1 MALENIP
8 QAEVTENVA
17 VESLVEPQQTEVSIE
32 ETAPIEQV
40 PQDGPIKIKQS
51 SLDAFTAKVKSNP
64 DYDVFDAKADYP
76 EMNFDDELFDAF
88 AKYANT
94 VIENKY
100 TRETLNKKF
109 TSSYGFE
116 IDSEPPLGKQ
126 SPREATVG
134 QSGVI
139 ESQSKESKPT
149 EPIVVEP
156 TKAQQIVG
164 GSAEQVALEL
174 AEKRVASKETKQ
186 GLPQGYVK
194 KDGVVIPD
202 EKTRKDFQIYEGSAL
217 NYKQAQDSQGKNFK
231 KIPGVGMIPQLPTED
246 DVKSLKNKERQSEVY
261 SKKIAPKVQ
270 ELADL
275 ITEGDSYFQFLELK
289 KDDKGQVKSYTLNPY
304 QANEIASKYA
314 TSYGLPSDGYFSKFL
329 ENQILSAAEYKYKE
343 AKAEPFFEQN
353 ELPKLKKKYPEA
365 FSETAML
372 NTFLSWSKKDDAIFA
387 EQKQKIENIAN
398 ELTILKDA
406 ELKPFLETYE
416 SDAKVLIDADLKE
429 QELLKAK
436 LSDLQNQV
444 NAGLDFAQAQAIESQ
459 YKEEYA
465 QKKIATDEQLT
476 SLWGKFSDTQN
487 QISGK
492 YQRRL
497 DRHIKESEA
506 FIQSEL
512 TDELKTFAKGIYE
525 NPRFIADFKA
535 ARQRAFAATGLEKM
549 TYEQNIERGYS
560 VADAFSKSTNKILGS
575 SLEAYG
581 SMFGADWMRLYGKQV
596 AAETIISPAKM
607 DEWSDALNLF
617 NAAKLT
623 GQLAGVMLPSIGAGV
638 ATTYLTGGLGL
649 PTIVQGAINLAAGS
663 LASFTVN
670 SFDVANRMY
679 VDEFNKDGN
688 VASALKKSNKMFEFE
703 MGEYEYHL
711 FDSAPYVNV
720 FAFSNPFVRG
730 AVLGGISFLT
740 ENLQEQRESLAEE
753 AIRGNVDPYLHIG
766 RSIDNVG
773 KVLKNKFGQY
783 EFLSKAERDEAVK
796 SYRNSKSISISVSPM
811 FFGAGIS
818 GYGQAQNDAYKRDRA
833 SEEGIRLF
841 QEHIINE
848 KSDYKALRQQL
859 GTIAMEKGVAFAT
872 MIANTMYQKAQIQTK
887 VQYTSV
893 LNSIKAADE
902 LMKSPTIQKM
912 KRADRSIYLTLADA
926 YQRSVINSETET
938 DPIQKEAIQKQ
949 LKEIKDEM
957 EMFATTKKTNT
968 IQLTLNDGTI
978 YFFLPSELSQALS
991 ESNELIEFI
1000 TSGMATISAL
1010 NTELTPKQKE
1020 IFANISEQINQYE
1033 ASKAP
1038 VVPGTVTEDVEL
1050 TKEQKDNIKK
1060 VEIPKFA
1067 SYEDALS
1074 FIQERAIV
1082 YGSEANFKASEEY
1095 AELFPVIKDLYD
1107 TEQEIRTATT
1117 PEEALKIVEQKGLKP
1132 GDKVTLESTN
1142 FQGKPITLTGTVA
1155 VLNGS
1160 PIINLDSNQSTMSG
1174 EVVVRINNN
1183 WKKSEE
1189 NAVQEQTA
1197 GKVPV
1202 QPESEVSGEMAQG
1215 KPQAEPQITAEEGQ
1229 AKAKP
1234 EKEKVTVTR
1243 ASDEEM
1249 SAGNQEM
1256 DSANIGETITTTKP
1270 SRIYKGTF
1278 GKRNPDGSIRS
1289 AHPDVKG
1296 SFGSTNKAIA
1306 TKYKGNEPFKAFDI
1320 PAGTTVEIIK
1330 SDKFG
1335 EGISIARQ
1343 DETDRI
1349 NNSTA
1354 QIVRLDTTDNGGRQ
1368 SQYIIKDKT
1377 LIDNGYLVDEEVV
1390 SEEAQVAPE
1399 TEAQAEQ
1406 ATTEEK
1412 ASKAKQTRL
1421 DNLRKALRRKL
1432 GIPLGSS
1439 VPIYVNINNIDSVIR
1454 MAERSG
1460 AEQLTKILK
1469 DAKKIIIATGKNNTS
1484 VVVHNN
1490 QSSYTAS
1497 VLNLGGQAQ
1506 QSLSNGFFI
1515 DRNGNSIHI
1524 NLPTLQANNANETV
1538 LHEGAHPLLEYLIQT
1553 DPNAIENLYKQ
1564 LEALE
1569 KDMPDVKRALDFGR
1583 GYADPIVSKKEAIV
1597 QFLALTANGD
1607 IKLDELP
1614 QTIVDKILNFVKN
1627 LLATL
1632 GINFEME
1639 INTADDLITVAQ
1651 KFTFAVEN
1659 ARQII
1664 KDNKISQ
1671 SPQNNPSFSTVDP
1684 NFVTRD
1690 GTKIGFIYDRDVV
1703 ARERFNIDNL
1713 ERISSGSDR
1722 VVFDLGN
1729 GMVVKI
1735 AKTPRGLAQNIYEG
1749 DYYLSERGVIPEIYE
1764 RGLNYNVVQKVDSPK
1779 ANKQISE
1786 MLREFQRF
1794 TQKDFDNKTPKIQEV
1809 LEKYGFDE
1817 VLNYDILWNDFTR
1830 RVNWGVASDGRPI
1843 HLDGGTFGGVKM
1855 IEQYKGVKAMSDE
1868 DFRDVYLKSKE
1879 AKRALGETK
1888 SKYPQFSKASNVE
1901 NKLIEFIEEQRNQG
1915 QSDEDITEALQ
1926 NEGYGDA
1933 AIEKAFAG
1941 ISMAPSG
1948 VKPKKRK
1955 GKEEGTKINEVWE
1968 RLAKTYE
1975 EEGNAEAAEYIR
1987 TNGRYGVRKQRDVYD
2002 IARKIF
2008 FDQNNESFEMSLR
2021 QIEEER
2027 FPDDLK
2033 VALYGVALENEVAKK
2048 PSLKRSK
2055 EISYLMEGFAKLGT
2069 NYGQAVSM
2077 FQYVYQR
2084 VPELFYEAK
2093 EAEHIASVYAV
2104 LGNPDA
2110 IGTTGN
2116 KIKRAAVPKIKAIRK
2131 EALSSISAA
2140 LNGLLPVEALFDPK
2154 NRYFLSDNKML
2165 NSLKVLLDYGQQL
2178 DDTEKTMLKNMVA
2191 KMVEGEWAETEADA
2205 RRIIKA
2211 NLNDLNGKLRTP
2223 FTSDEINTLTSEMI
2237 TMFLNIAFKG
2247 VKTKNEKAFKS
2258 KKDIFNQIANVIAEK
2273 SDAVILL
2280 GNNKEGKPS
2289 LTGRM
2294 KRGLSILLGKTAED
2308 KTVLSEMMK
2317 RLVDGGFVEKA
2328 KTKAEAEEFI
2338 RQELESRNPE
2348 LQTPLSDTELDE
2360 MAAAF
2365 VDLYE
2370 EIATERIKDAL
2381 DNILKPPATKQ
2392 KKTKRDKVV
2401 QAVLYGVLDDVDAF
2415 NKFAQMFGVA
2425 TITPQQQDELRQAAE
2440 DVQNAKTQGATA
2452 YAQALSNFN
2461 STFANIQLQGKV
2473 GMAKV
2478 LGTIGKGGW
2487 FVESVIYNNILSSI
2501 NTLLRAGTGNVQK
2514 VLREFGYAAI
2524 KGDIDVIKKAFQE
2537 SINKSTYNQVP
2548 IIDQSGRTIYVD
2560 VDLNQFFDNLYSSLR
2575 GLPRLSEVKRSG
2587 LNETELK
2594 IRLMTSGTKKNLVRF
2609 FTTPASRSLSA
2620 IDSASTPFVELLTKR
2635 QLYMAVLKQAYKDA
2649 DIYKTRLELMG
2660 MVDELLEPSNQ
2671 EIEKAIAKAR
2681 EDVINGPLYKQL
2693 GMTSFPDVDPRM
2705 KSKKFSKESKVYNE
2719 FIQRIYEILDEES
2732 VQRAANVAERYQWD
2746 SMFDVGNVIREIDDL
2761 SSKTASEITYLGQP
2775 RGTFGGFA
2783 QTLAN
2788 ISNKAP
2794 VLKYFGIT
2802 PMFTN
2807 ASMNAASYLIKLTPG
2822 INAIQY
2828 VSYQIKGQRGL
2839 FKNPKALFDKSLR
2852 QQDYI
2857 NKPILT
2863 YDQKKMRD
2871 NVIFTNALAVALI
2884 AMLTGD
2890 DEEKRRKWKEGK
2902 GTGFTP
2908 IVLSDA
2914 QKSLGLKPG
2923 VFYYNGEPMVEY
2935 KDSAFQPFYAAVA
2948 FITNSV
2954 IDDVFT
2960 TDPFSRQ
2967 PFQTETRTPEDE
2979 DFLEMM
2985 ANYSLF
2991 TMLTAAESST
3001 LKSISETV
3009 TDIMKIIS
3017 TPEEKST
3024 AEVDK
3029 VRKEEYGKL
3038 FAKKG
3043 ANFLSMFIPYKR
3055 LGGEANSIVSAM
3067 MGKNKKKSIE
3077 WQDQIFKNTMLE
3089 RWMLQSEQTDYYGRP
3104 IKETFRFVNPFFFLV
3119 QIGDEFSGTNYER
3132 PEDYGYGDKYLMLFG
3147 RQNYSPRSSIGDIVP
3162 FPYNRTE
3169 FINSFPDNAPRTSR
3183 EMSQA
3188 EREQIDAD
3196 ISTADGSSVTYQ
3208 EFMENKEK
3216 EFAAG
3221 DKRIFGI
3228 ENVDDETILIN
3239 YKLEPQ
3245 EAYLINRKKGEFV
3258 YDVVSYEATNELG
3271 EKLSNFEVL
3280 KDLEPLKFRRIMDS
3294 LYQLGRNVAIRNN
3307 IRDFTM
3313 TRQDE
3318 FDLRIMTSLFSLQRE
3333 FGALGLLWP
3342 EKLELD
3348 KLLIDRPAGIENGV
3362 LGGEFKFK

>member
-17 VESLVEPQQTEVSIE
+17 VESAVEPQQTEVSIE

-116 IDSEPPLGKQ
+116 IDAEPPLGKQ

-194 KDGVVIPD
+194 KDGIVIPD

-231 KIPGVGMIPQLPTED
+231 KIPGVGMLPQLPTED
-246 DVKSLKNKERQSEVY
+246 DVKSLKNKERQSEVF

-289 KDDKGQVKSYTLNPY
+289 KDDKGQIKSYTLNPY

-314 TSYGLPSDGYFSKFL
+314 KSYGLPSNGYFSKFL

-343 AKAEPFFEQN
+343 GKAEPFFEQY

-365 FSETAML
+365 FSDTAML
-372 NTFLSWSKKDDAIFA
+372 NTFLSWSKKDDAVFA
-387 EQKQKIENIAN
+387 EQKQKIENVAN
-398 ELTILKDA
+398 ELSLLKDA

-416 SDAKVLIDADLKE
+416 SDANVLIDADLKE

-444 NAGLDFAQAQAIESQ
+444 NAGFDLAQAQAIESQ

-476 SLWGKFSDTQN
+476 SLWGKFSDAQN

-512 TDELKTFAKGIYE
+512 TDELKAFAKKIYE
-525 NPRFIADFKA
+525 KPQFIADFKA
-535 ARQRAFAATGLEKM
+535 ARERAFAATGLEKM

-560 VADAFSKSTNKILGS
+560 LNDAFSKSTNKILGS

-623 GQLAGVMLPSIGAGV
+623 GQLAGVMLPSIGAGI

-688 VASALKKSNKMFEFE
+688 VASALKKSKKMFDFE

-711 FDSAPYVNV
+711 FDSAPYVNI
-720 FAFSNPFVRG
+720 FTFSNPFIRG
-730 AVLGGISFLT
+730 LVLGGVSFLT

-753 AIRGNVDPYLHIG
+753 AIRGNIDPYLHIG
-766 RSIDNVG
+766 RSTDNVV

-796 SYRNSKSISISVSPM
+796 SYRNFKSVSISTSPM

-818 GYGQAQNDAYKRDRA
+818 GYGQAKNDAYKRDRA
-833 SEEGIRLF
+833 SEEGVRLF

-887 VQYTSV
+887 DQYVSV

-978 YFFLPSELSQALS
+978 YFFLPSELNQALS

-1000 TSGMATISAL
+1000 TNGMATISAL

-1038 VVPGTVTEDVEL
+1038 VVPGTVAEDVEL
-1050 TKEQKDNIKK
+1050 TKEEKDNIKK
-1060 VEIPKFA
+1060 VEIPNFA

-1082 YGSEANFKASEEY
+1082 YGSEANFQASEEY

-1132 GDKVTLESTN
+1132 GDKVTLETSN
-1142 FQGKPITLTGTVA
+1142 AEGKPITLSGTVA

-1189 NAVQEQTA
+1189 NAVQEQAA

-1229 AKAKP
+1229 AEAKP

-1256 DSANIGETITTTKP
+1256 DSANVGETITTTKP

-1289 AHPDVKG
+1289 AHPNVKG

-1320 PAGTTVEIIK
+1320 PAGTTIEIIK

-1390 SEEAQVAPE
+1390 SEEAEVAPE

-1421 DNLRKALRRKL
+1421 DNLGKALRRKL
-1432 GIPLGSS
+1432 GIPLGGS

-1454 MAERSG
+1454 MVERSG

-1490 QSSYTAS
+1490 QSSFTAS

-1538 LHEGAHPLLEYLIQT
+1538 FHEGAHPLLEYLIQT

-1569 KDMPDVKRALDFGR
+1569 RDMPDVKRALDFGR

-1614 QTIVDKILNFVKN
+1614 QTTIDKILNFVKN

-1639 INTADDLITVAQ
+1639 INTADDLITIAQ

-1915 QSDEDITEALQ
+1915 QSDEDIIEALQ
-1926 NEGYGDA
+1926 NEGYGDT

-1955 GKEEGTKINEVWE
+1955 GKEEGTKISAVWE

-2002 IARKIF
+2002 IASRIF

-2033 VALYGVALENEVAKK
+2033 VALYGVALENEVAKN
-2048 PSLKRSK
+2048 PSLKRSRA
-2055 EISYLMEGFAKLGT
+2055 ISDLMEGFAKLGT

-2077 FQYVYQR
+2077 YQYVYQR

-2093 EAEHIASVYAV
+2093 EAEHIASVYAK

-2110 IGTTGN
+2110 VGTTGN
-2116 KIKRAAVPKIKAIRK
+2116 KIKRKAVPKIKAIRK
-2131 EALSSISAA
+2131 DALSSISAA

-2280 GNNKEGKPS
+2280 GNNKEGVPS

-2415 NKFAQMFGVA
+2415 NKFAQMYGLA
-2425 TITPQQQDELRQAAE
+2425 TITPQQKAELKQASE
-2440 DVQNAKTQGATA
+2440 DVQNAKTQGTTA
-2452 YAQALSNFN
+2452 YNQALSNFN
-2461 STFANIQLQGKV
+2461 KTFGNVQLQGKV
-2473 GMAKV
+2473 GIAKV

-2537 SINKSTYNQVP
+2537 SINKSTYSQVP

-2746 SMFDVGNVIREIDDL
+2746 SMFDVGNVIQEIDDL

-2828 VSYQIKGQRGL
+2828 VSYQIKGQRGF

-2908 IVLSDA
+2908 IVLSEA

-2954 IDDVFT
+2954 IDDVFS

-3029 VRKEEYGKL
+3029 VRKEEAGKL

-3043 ANFLSMFIPYKR
+3043 ANLLSMFIPYKR

-3147 RQNYSPRSSIGDIVP
+3147 RQNYSPRTSIGDVVP
-3162 FPYNRTE
+3162 FEYNRSE

-3196 ISTADGSSVTYQ
+3196 ISSADGSSVTYQ

-3221 DKRIFGI
+3221 DKRISGI

-3258 YDVVSYEATNELG
+3258 YDVVSYEVTNELG

-3307 IRDFTM
+3307 IRDFTL

-3318 FDLRIMTSLFSLQRE
+3318 FDLRIMTSLFSLQKE

-3342 EKLELD
+3342 EKLKLD
-3348 KLLIDRPAGIENGV
+3348 NLLIDRTAGIENGV